1 MTPPVP
7 PTLPG
12 ATLID
17 RLTSAAGASASNGIH
32 FVDRD
37 EGETWFGWDA
47 IRAGALRAA
56 GGLAAAGIGAGDR
69 VAFVLPTSP
78 ELVFALLGCISIGA
92 IPFVLAA
99 PRRLGRLEEYRERTV
114 AMLRATRAAALVTD
128 ARVRR
133 SLDSVLARYE
143 PRFGALLVEDLD
155 RGPTREP
162 SAISP
167 DDLALVQF
175 SSGTT
180 VHPKPVAVTHR
191 QILANCDAM
200 AERMYPQAEAVHV
213 SWLPLHHDMGL
224 IGCVFNA
231 MCRGIK
237 LVLMAPEI
245 FIAKPSLWLRAM
257 ARHRATVTV
266 APNFAYAQCT
276 AKVRDEDL
284 EGADFSGWNMALCG
298 AEPISAEVAR
308 RFNTRFARWGLAET
322 AFAPVYGLAE
332 ATLAVTFTPFHERP
346 FRTTHVDRKSLSE
359 GRPVPGPGVE
369 LVSVGKPIRTVE
381 IELRRT
387 EDRVPCALGEVGNI
401 WVRSPSVM
409 AGYLDRDDAPIENGW
424 LDTGDLGVLLDGEL
438 YITGRAKDI
447 IIINGENHLPHDIE
461 DAVNRVAAV
470 RTGFAAA
477 AAEVGEHGERLLVF
491 VEQRKAS
498 ANLAEECWKA
508 VLSTTGLEP
517 ALVVALAP
525 GSIPQTTS
533 GKIRRGETLRR
544 WQQGILTPPES
555 GRGQNAAVKSLFGS
569 LSDAYRALIP
579 SEDAARPSD
588 SADLD
593 DE

>member
-17 RLTSAAGASASNGIH
+17 RLTSAAGACASNGIH

-37 EGETWFGWDA
+37 EGETWFGWDT

-56 GGLAAAGIGAGDR
+56 GGLAAAGIGPGDR
-69 VAFVLPTSP
+69 VALVLPTSP
-78 ELVFALLGCISIGA
+78 ELVFALLGTISLGA

-143 PRFGALLVEDLD
+143 PRFGALLVEELD

-200 AERMYPQAEAVHV
+200 AERMYPPGPEPVHV

-257 ARHRATVTV
+257 ARHRATITV

-276 AKVRDEDL
+276 AKVSDEEL
-284 EGADFSGWNMALCG
+284 EGADFSGWTMALCG

-332 ATLAVTFTPFHERP
+332 ATLAVTFTPFQERP
-346 FRTTHVDRKSLSE
+346 FRSIHVDRKSLSE

-387 EDRVPCALGEVGNI
+387 EDRVPCASGEVGNI
-401 WVRSPSVM
+401 WVRGPSVM

-424 LDTGDLGVLLDGEL
+424 LDTGDLGVVLDDEL

-470 RTGFAAA
+470 RTGFVAA
-477 AAEVGEHGERLLVF
+477 AAEVGENGERLLVF

-508 VLSTTGLEP
+508 VLSATGLEP

-555 GRGQNAAVKSLFGS
+555 GRGQSASVKSLFGS
-569 LSDAYRALIP
+569 LSGNYQV
-579 SEDAARPSD
+579 D
-588 SADLD
+588 STNLG